1 MAVCSILWT
10 FGKIYDHLV
19 HFVLIWNIFPVSVS
33 PTKKNLATL
42 IAGLAPERRIRSRPS
57 VSNLLNLHT
66 LNPCISK
73 PTFCPPANSKNFIKH
88 GFVHVDFSIMKY
100 FLQKSLYARVNNS
113 NTAENSLFEMS
124 KKITIGGIKLA
135 ILVM

>member
-1 MAVCSILWT
+1 MVCFQTKSPNLGKFWGALDWKILIYFMAVCSILWT

-57 VSNLLNLHT
+57 VSNLLNPH
-66 LNPCISK
+66 S
-73 PTFCPPANSKNFIKH
+73 
-88 GFVHVDFSIMKY
+88 VHQQIQRTS
-100 FLQKSLYARVNNS
+100 
-113 NTAENSLFEMS
+113 
-124 KKITIGGIKLA
+124 
-135 ILVM
+135 